1 MGKEIMIIDN
11 FINHIKNVDK
21 DFSPRVILDIGSRD
35 LGQSIEFNSVF
46 PEAKI
51 YAFEP
56 NPEQFQIC
64 LQLSENYSNI
74 GVEELAVGET
84 DGTCEFYITIGNIG
98 ASSTLEPLDVPF
110 GTTNAYHKVSAR
122 MTRLDSWLK
131 ENNIEQV
138 DVLWMDTQGI
148 ELMALRGMGDHLK
161 KVKFI
166 HCEAAER
173 GYYKGHILKP
183 ELEEYLKS
191 LGFSIAF
198 HNPAYHP
205 YGEGDIIA
213 TNMNI

>member
-1 MGKEIMIIDN
+1 MGEKRML
-11 FINHIKNVDK
+11 INHFIKHIFSVDK
-21 DFSPRVILDIGSRD
+21 DFKPKVILDIGSRD

-46 PEAKI
+46 PDAKI

-56 NPEQFQIC
+56 NPTQFDIC
-64 LQLSENYSNI
+64 LQLSKDYSNI
-74 GVEELAVGET
+74 VVERLAVGET
-84 DGTCEFYITIGNIG
+84 DGECKFFVTIGNIG

-110 GTTNAYHKVSAR
+110 GTTNAFHEVTAT
-122 MTRLDSWLK
+122 MTRLDSWMKTK
-131 ENNIEQV
+131 EIDQV

-148 ELMALRGMGDHLK
+148 ELMALRGMGDLLK

-183 ELEEYLKS
+183 ELENYLKS
-191 LGFSIAF
+191 LGFSLVF

>member
-1 MGKEIMIIDN
+1 MIIDN
-11 FINHIKNVDK
+11 FIKHMFGVDPN
-21 DFSPRVILDIGSRD
+21 FSPRVILDIGSRD
-35 LGQSIEFNSVF
+35 LGQSLEFNSVF
-46 PEAKI
+46 PNAMI

-56 NPEQFQIC
+56 NPEQFEIC
-64 LQLSENYSNI
+64 LQLSKKYSNI
-74 GVEELAVGET
+74 GVDKLAVGEI
-84 DGTCEFYITIGNIG
+84 DGPCKFFITPGNIG

-110 GTTNAYHKVSAR
+110 GTTNMYHEVSA
-122 MTRLDSWLK
+122 MMIRLDTWMRLR
-131 ENNIEQV
+131 NIEQI
-138 DVLWMDTQGI
+138 DVLWLDTQGI
-148 ELMALRGMGDHLK
+148 ELMALRGMGEHLK

-191 LGFSIAF
+191 MDFNISF